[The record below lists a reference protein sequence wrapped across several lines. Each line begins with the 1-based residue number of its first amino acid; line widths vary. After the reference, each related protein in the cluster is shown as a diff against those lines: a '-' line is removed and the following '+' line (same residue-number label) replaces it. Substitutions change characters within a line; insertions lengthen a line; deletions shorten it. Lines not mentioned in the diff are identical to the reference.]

1 MFSTGV
7 AKPDIST
14 AGTPMANAPRMACC
28 CVMLTAEIIRPMPTT
43 EAMNSTRLASR
54 SANEPVNGMPNRKTP
69 ALIMN
74 RPSPVPIASA
84 GSDLEMMISGVEVG
98 DTSNWSKVPSS
109 RSRAIDNEVIKSEL
123 NSARMPVRPG
133 TMNQR

>member
-1 MFSTGV
+1 
-7 AKPDIST
+7 
-14 AGTPMANAPRMACC
+14 
-28 CVMLTAEIIRPMPTT
+28 
-43 EAMNSTRLASR
+43 
-54 SANEPVNGMPNRKTP
+54 
-69 ALIMN
+69 
-74 RPSPVPIASA
+74 VPIASA

-109 RSRAIDNEVIKSEL
+109 RSRAIDNEVMSSEL